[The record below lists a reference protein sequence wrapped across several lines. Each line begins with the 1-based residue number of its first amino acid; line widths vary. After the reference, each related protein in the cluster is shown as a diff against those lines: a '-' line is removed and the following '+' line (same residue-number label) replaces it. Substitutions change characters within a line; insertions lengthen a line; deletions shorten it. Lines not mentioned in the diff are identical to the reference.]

1 MIRRNRLDLSLVLA
15 AAGLLAAGPSAAE
28 VTPYR
33 VALTPY
39 FGYRIGGEFDD
50 DDTNDELD
58 LDDGAS
64 VGLIL
69 NAPFDDRTE
78 WEVFYGR
85 QETDID
91 EATVAVDPNLDIVIE
106 YLQIGGTYVGDGE
119 TARPYLAATIGGA
132 RIEPDG
138 AGYDS
143 DTYFAFGIGGGLQVF
158 PESRVGVRLEGRLF
172 GSLIDSD
179 SGVFCQSGPGGS
191 RCLIRSSGDV
201 FWQWDM
207 FAGVTVRF

>member
-1 MIRRNRLDLSLVLA
+1 MTGLRCPFALVGALGMMMA
-15 AAGLLAAGPSAAE
+15 VPAFAE
-28 VTPYR
+28 VTAYR
-33 VALTPY
+33 FALTP
-39 FGYRIGGEFDD
+39 FAGYRIGGEFED
-50 DDTNDELD
+50 DDTGDELD

-64 VGLIL
+64 LGLIL
-69 NAPFDDRTE
+69 NAPYDDRTE

-91 EATVAVDPNLDIVIE
+91 DATVPVDPNLDIVIE
-106 YLQIGGTYVGDGE
+106 YLQIGGTYVGEGE
-119 TARPYLAATIGGA
+119 AARPYLAATIGGS

-138 AGYDS
+138 AGFDS
-143 DTYFAFGIGGGLQVF
+143 ETYFAFGIGGGLHVF
-158 PESRVGVRLEGRLF
+158 PESRVGLRLEGRLF
-172 GSLIDSD
+172 GSLVDSD
-179 SGVFCQSGPGGS
+179 SGVFCQSGPTGS